1 MATAQEIIDQHIRPR
16 LNDPD
21 GITWSN
27 TFLMPFLN
35 DALRVICVFKPD
47 AHVKTT
53 AINKTVGSQ
62 QALPSDAQ
70 TLTDVI
76 RNQNGATPGRSI
88 SKIPRR
94 VLDVQRPGWHNE
106 PAQAESK
113 AYVFDPKEQR
123 HFYLHPPSN
132 GTGQVLIVYPAI
144 PATIAIGGTIPIDD
158 IYIPAI
164 THYVCSCA
172 YLIDS
177 GYAADDARAN
187 AQDQRFINLLSG
199 KEAGERASEPRSKI
213 GRANR
218 TVGEE

>member
-1 MATAQEIIDQHIRPR
+1 MTAQEIIDQHIRPR

-27 TFLMPFLN
+27 SFLMPFLN

-47 AHVKTT
+47 AYVKTV
-53 AINKTVGSQ
+53 AVDKAAGSKQ
-62 QALPSDAQ
+62 VLPADAQ

-76 RNQNGATPGRSI
+76 RNQDGATPGRSI

-106 PAQAESK
+106 PQQAESK
-113 AYVFDPKEQR
+113 AYVFDPKDPKS
-123 HFYLHPPSN
+123 FYLHPPSN
-132 GTGQVLIVYPAI
+132 GTGQALITYPTIPTAI
-144 PATIAIGGTIPIDD
+144 LIGGTIPVDD
-158 IYIPAI
+158 TYIPAI
-164 THYVCSCA
+164 NHYVCSCA

-177 GYAADDARAN
+177 GYAADDARAA
-187 AQDQRFINLLSG
+187 AQDNRFFALLSG
-199 KEAGERASEPRSKI
+199 KEAGERASEPKAKV

-218 TVGEE
+218 TVREE